1 VSTNDYDTKWVDG
14 NEFVIGESH
23 RQKHLEDAVGS
34 LIAKMRELAQTVRV
48 LESRHGS
55 LIDHGS
61 FDGSRCGSI
70 ADIDA
75 AISDFLDGA
84 SVTSS
89 GSTRSFLNI
98 TVVFDGG
105 FSSTDFSSGP
115 SVDCGYG
122 QDDAIN
128 TVVINFDA
136 GNSIYNSMRHRRSS
150 IGSIDSSIS
159 EEDEEEITLDG
170 GFSNTNYTKRP
181 SMDCGNAGENE
192 TDTRDLC
199 ENPRHLGYHGD
210 TGHTG
215 HNHIISFPIQ
225 NNYF

>member
-1 VSTNDYDTKWVDG
+1 MVKVSTNDYDTKWVDG

-61 FDGSRCGSI
+61 FDGSRRGSI

-105 FSSTDFSSGP
+105 FSSTDFSNGP
-115 SVDCGYG
+115 AVDCGYG
-122 QDDAIN
+122 QDDCIN

-136 GNSIYNSMRHRRSS
+136 GNSIYNAMRRRRSS
-150 IGSIDSSIS
+150 MGSIDSSLS
-159 EEDEEEITLDG
+159 EEDEEDITLDG
-170 GFSNTNYTKRP
+170 GYSNTNYTTRP
-181 SMDCGNAGENE
+181 SMDCGNAAENDVAN
-192 TDTRDLC
+192 TGPC
-199 ENPRHLGYHGD
+199 EPPAN
-210 TGHTG
+210 TGKF
-215 HNHIISFPIQ
+215 SLPIQ